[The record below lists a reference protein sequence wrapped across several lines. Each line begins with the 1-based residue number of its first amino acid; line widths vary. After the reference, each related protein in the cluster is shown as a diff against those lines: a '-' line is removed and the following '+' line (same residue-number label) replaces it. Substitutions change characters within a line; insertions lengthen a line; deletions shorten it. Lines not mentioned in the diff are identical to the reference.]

1 MDNLNDLKA
10 IWLTAKTD
18 DLPTSVEMLRLVKK
32 FRNQKLLKKWGII
45 IAALVSMALMVF
57 TVFSY
62 KSTMITTRIGE
73 LLAISA
79 CVILASTNIKSLKRF
94 YDLNDCSNKEFI
106 AFLEQTRQNQL
117 YYYKKTQVWGMWL
130 SSAGLLLYMYE
141 LVYRDMMLFIIIYSF
156 SVAWIL
162 FLWLYLRPRNFKKQT
177 LKLNKTLD
185 KLEKISNQIK

>member
-45 IAALVSMALMVF
+45 IAALASMALMVF

-73 LLAISA
+73 LMAISA

-117 YYYKKTQVWGMWL
+117 YYYKKTQVWGMGL

-141 LVYRDMMLFIIIYSF
+141 SVYRDMMLFIIIYSF

-177 LKLNKTLD
+177 IKLNKTLD